1 MPAYVPPAGNAVQF
15 NFTGIYAPPAGN
27 AVALDFVFGSPGG
40 GTGTDQLPAGKAL
53 QPFVLRFPEDDW
65 QPQLLRRFAPADGYG
80 GEQQPPHQ
88 RHAPLWQRF
97 EEQPQLPWKR
107 RRTFA
112 DASAL
117 YRRKRAAQIIG

>member
-15 NFTGIYAPPAGN
+15 NFTGIYVPPAGN
-27 AVALDFVFGSPGG
+27 AVALDFVFGSPGSG
-40 GTGTDQLPAGKAL
+40 AGTDQLPVARRLMAHL
-53 QPFVLRFPEDDW
+53 FYEEEWASPVR
-65 QPQLLRRFAPADGYG
+65 RRFAPADGYG
-80 GEQQPPHQ
+80 GELQPPHQ